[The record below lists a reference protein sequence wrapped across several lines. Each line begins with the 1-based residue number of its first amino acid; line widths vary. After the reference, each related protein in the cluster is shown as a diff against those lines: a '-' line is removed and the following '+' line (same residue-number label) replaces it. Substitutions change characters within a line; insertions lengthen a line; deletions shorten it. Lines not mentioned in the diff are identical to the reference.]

1 MRKEFDEPLIVNL
14 YEKANVMGMGVKLK
28 ERVKELVKG
37 YILYNE
43 LNINVNDRNAFNT
56 WVLLLT
62 TNLEDKSTGVGR

>member
-37 YILYNE
+37 FINNE

-56 WVLLLT
+56 
-62 TNLEDKSTGVGR
+62 

>member
-56 WVLLLT
+56 
-62 TNLEDKSTGVGR
+62 